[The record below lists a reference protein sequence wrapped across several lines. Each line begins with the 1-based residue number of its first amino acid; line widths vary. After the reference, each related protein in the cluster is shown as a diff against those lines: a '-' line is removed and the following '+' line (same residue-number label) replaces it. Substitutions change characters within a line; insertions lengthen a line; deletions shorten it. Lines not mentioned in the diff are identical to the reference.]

1 MKKLTRDHESC
12 TKNSPFPI
20 FETERLVLRQL
31 TAEDSEVWFQNLSN
45 DEIAELVGMEPLKTI
60 DEANEIIESFSDR
73 FKERTGMAWAITL
86 KESNEFIGTCS
97 YEQIDNRNHSGEIGY
112 DLLKEYWGLGF
123 MTEALRAIINY
134 GFERF
139 KLNRIEAH
147 TASDN
152 TASRNLL
159 RRLGFSE
166 EGTFR
171 ESSFYRGEFKDDS
184 YYSLLRREWR
194 EI

>member
-1 MKKLTRDHESC
+1 
-12 TKNSPFPI
+12 
-20 FETERLVLRQL
+20 
-31 TAEDSEVWFQNLSN
+31 VWFQNLS
-45 DEIAELVGMEPLKTI
+45 DDGIAKLIRMEPLKTVEEI
-60 DEANEIIESFSDR
+60 KEIIDSFTDR
-73 FKERTGMAWAITL
+73 FEEGAGMAWAITL

-97 YEQIDNRNHSGEIGY
+97 YEEIDDQNCIGEIGY

-123 MTEALRAIINY
+123 MTEALRAIIYY
-134 GFERF
+134 GFVHL

-159 RRLGFSE
+159 KRLGFSE

-171 ESSFYRGEFKDDS
+171 ESSFYRGEFEDDR
-184 YYSLLRREWR
+184 YYSLLRREWGKL
-194 EI
+194 

>member
-1 MKKLTRDHESC
+1 MRDRGSSA
-12 TKNSPFPI
+12 KNSPFPI
-20 FETERLVLRQL
+20 LETERLVLRQL
-31 TAEDSEVWFQNLSN
+31 TADDSKVWFQSLSD
-45 DEIAELVGMEPLKTI
+45 DEIAELVGMEPLKTV
-60 DEANEIIESFSDR
+60 DEMKEIIDSFTDR
-73 FKERTGMAWAITL
+73 FKEKTGMAWAITL

-123 MTEALRAIINY
+123 MTEVLRAIINY
-134 GFERF
+134 GFEHL

-159 RRLGFSE
+159 NRLGFYE

-171 ESSFYRGEFKDDS
+171 ESSFYKGEFKDDS
-184 YYSLLRREWR
+184 YYSLLRREWGKL
-194 EI
+194 

>member
-1 MKKLTRDHESC
+1 MRDRGSS

-20 FETERLVLRQL
+20 LETERLVLRQL
-31 TAEDSEVWFQNLSN
+31 TADDSEVWFQSLSD

-60 DEANEIIESFSDR
+60 DEIREIIDSFTDR
-73 FKERTGMAWAITL
+73 FNERAGMAWAITL

-97 YEQIDNRNHSGEIGY
+97 YEKIDNQNHSGEIGY

-123 MTEALRAIINY
+123 MTEALRAIIDY
-134 GFERF
+134 GFVHL

-159 RRLGFSE
+159 KRLGFYE

-171 ESSFYRGEFKDDS
+171 ESSFYKGEFKDDS
-184 YYSLLRREWR
+184 YYSLLTREWGKP
-194 EI
+194 